1 MSVTRYVPCDARMLA
16 NTRTAGSWEAWTGRG
31 AITEGMSPFLRPEVM
46 AGILPILVGANDF
59 FKDPQAHQD
68 YLADQRVQHL
78 ACPAPPGIW
87 FGWGGTGRNPQ
98 PDDAAKISAARRD
111 PLPPSSTVTNA
122 WPSSPSAGEPAVPAG
137 GLPSRCPV

>member
-1 MSVTRYVPCDARMLA
+1 MLA

-68 YLADQRVQHL
+68 YLADQRVQYL
-78 ACPAPPGIW
+78 VVVSPGIW

-98 PDDAAKISAARRD
+98 PDDAAKIAALPGVTQLHRD
-111 PLPPSSTVTNA
+111 KRVA
-122 WPSSPSAGEPAVPAG
+122 IFAVGRQPAVPAG

>member
-1 MSVTRYVPCDARMLA
+1 
-16 NTRTAGSWEAWTGRG
+16 
-31 AITEGMSPFLRPEVM
+31 M

-68 YLADQRVQHL
+68 YLADQRVQYL
-78 ACPAPPGIW
+78 VVVSPGIW

-98 PDDAAKISAARRD
+98 PDDAAKIAALPGVTQLHRD
-111 PLPPSSTVTNA
+111 ERVA
-122 WPSSPSAGEPAVPAG
+122 IFAVGRQPAVPAG